1 VITTELGSNL
11 YVKEKRNKEIK
22 EESISQSESM
32 VNKQIIDNYSGK
44 IKENASENS
53 NSYLNDEKRKKN
65 IEVVKKEFN
74 ALADLINVDNSN
86 EKKLFKVDLFPENNN
101 NNVHKKGQSVPE
113 EDCINIDR
121 VENDNIKKIK
131 DFFDDVLEKDENKE
145 DESDLL
151 DLMDLASSKK

>member
-11 YVKEKRNKEIK
+11 YVKEKRNKEMK
-22 EESISQSESM
+22 EESTSHSESM
-32 VNKQIIDNYSGK
+32 VNKQIIENYPGK
-44 IKENASENS
+44 IKENVSENS

-101 NNVHKKGQSVPE
+101 NVNKKGHSVPE